1 MRTGVES
8 LMRDPDAFQ
17 AFLFANRA
25 MLLQRSHT
33 IWSRDRRRDP
43 TAAPPQPRLEGRW
56 RPFQLAFILLNLPGL
71 IDVESD
77 DRRIGD
83 LLWFPTGGGK
93 TEAYLGLAAFTMA
106 LRRRRTVPGMRT
118 DAGLAVLMRYTLRL
132 LTIQQFQRA
141 ATLLCACETLRS
153 QDTRTWGDYRFSIGL
168 WVGLQGT
175 PNTHDDGRHALLRL
189 HEDASEEGPN

>member
-1 MRTGVES
+1 
-8 LMRDPDAFQ
+8 LQ
-17 AFLFANRA
+17 ACLVASRA

-43 TAAPPQPRLEGRW
+43 KAAPPKPQLEGRW

-71 IDVESD
+71 IDVESE

-106 LRRRRTVPGMRT
+106 LRRRRSIPGMRT

-141 ATLLCACETLRS
+141 STLLCASEVLRVKDS
-153 QDTRTWGDYRFSIGL
+153 RTWGDYRFSIGL
-168 WVGLQGT
+168 WL
-175 PNTHDDGRHALLRL
+175 
-189 HEDASEEGPN
+189 